1 MKKAV
6 LIPDSFKGTLSST
19 EICSIMKE
27 RIHTYYPGCEVVSI
41 PVADGGEG
49 SVDAFL
55 TAVGGEKITLTVENP
70 YFEPMKSF
78 YGLIDGGKTAVIE
91 MAGCAGLPLVEDR
104 KDPRKTTTY
113 GVGKLILA
121 AAGRGI
127 SKLVVGLGGSAT
139 NDGGAGAMAALGA
152 RFLDADGRTLAPNGA
167 SLRRIASIDLSHMHP
182 RLAHARF
189 TALCDVN
196 SPLTGPLG
204 ATMTY
209 GPQKGAS
216 TPALLGELEAGM
228 ENYARVLRRA
238 FPGRDVEF
246 PGAGAAGGLGAA
258 CALFLGAALK
268 PGAEAVRDL
277 TGFDMLLRGADLA
290 VTGEGRADA
299 QSVRGKAV
307 AAVAARCK
315 KAGVPLIALVGS
327 AGPGADALL
336 GCGVTK
342 LLEVTPDGCP
352 PPDRAAA
359 HYRAAADRFFCAL
372 AAEKR
377 R

>member
-1 MKKAV
+1 MKFVFAS
-6 LIPDSFKGTLSST
+6 DSFKGTLSSA
-19 EICSIMKE
+19 EIGAMLCESA
-27 RIHTYYPGCEVVSI
+27 RAAFPGCDCRSVTM
-41 PVADGGEG
+41 ADGGEG
-49 SVDAFL
+49 SVAAVLSAAGGRTVPVRSHDPLGGAVDAF
-55 TAVGGEKITLTVENP
+55 
-70 YFEPMKSF
+70 
-78 YGLIDGGKTAVIE
+78 YGVTDGGCAVIE
-91 MAGCAGLPLVEDR
+91 TAAASGLTLIDEARRD
-104 KDPRKTTTY
+104 
-113 GVGKLILA
+113 ILA
-121 AAGRGI
+121 ASSYGTGELIAHALDAGYADI
-127 SKLVVGLGGSAT
+127 TLALGGSAT

-182 RLAHARF
+182 RLTHARF
-189 TALCDVN
+189 TAMCDVN

-258 CALFLGAALK
+258 CALCRGAALT
-268 PGAEAVRDL
+268 PGAEAGRDL
-277 TGFDMLLRGADLA
+277 TGFDTLLRGADLA

-336 GCGVTK
+336 GCGVTG
-342 LLEVTPDGCP
+342 LLEVSPDGCP

-359 HYRAAADRFFCAL
+359 LYRAAADRFFCAL

-377 R
+377 L

>member
-1 MKKAV
+1 MKFVFAS
-6 LIPDSFKGTLSST
+6 DSFKGTLSSA
-19 EICSIMKE
+19 EIGAMLCESA
-27 RIHTYYPGCEVVSI
+27 RDAFPGCDCRSVTM
-41 PVADGGEG
+41 ADGGEG
-49 SVDAFL
+49 SVAAVLSAAGGRTVPVRAHDPLGGAVDAF
-55 TAVGGEKITLTVENP
+55 
-70 YFEPMKSF
+70 
-78 YGLIDGGKTAVIE
+78 YGVTDGGCAVIE
-91 MAGCAGLPLVEDR
+91 TAAASGLTLIDEARRD
-104 KDPRKTTTY
+104 
-113 GVGKLILA
+113 ILA
-121 AAGRGI
+121 ASSYGTGELIAHALNAGYADI
-127 SKLVVGLGGSAT
+127 TLALGGSAT

-152 RFLDADGRTLAPNGA
+152 RFLDAGGRTLAPNGA

-189 TALCDVN
+189 TAMCDVN

-228 ENYARVLRRA
+228 ENYARALRRA
-238 FPGRDVEF
+238 FPGSDVEF

-268 PGAEAVRDL
+268 PGAEAVLDL
-277 TGFDMLLRGADLA
+277 TGFDTLLRGADLA

-336 GCGVTK
+336 GCGVTG
-342 LLEVTPDGCP
+342 LLEVSPDGCP

-359 HYRAAADRFFCAL
+359 LYRAAADRFFCAL

-377 R
+377 L

>member
-1 MKKAV
+1 MKFVFAS
-6 LIPDSFKGTLSST
+6 DSFKGTLSSA
-19 EICSIMKE
+19 EIGAMLCESA
-27 RIHTYYPGCEVVSI
+27 RAAFPGCDCRSVTM
-41 PVADGGEG
+41 ADGGEG
-49 SVDAFL
+49 SVAAVLSAAGGRTVPVRAHDPLGGAVDAF
-55 TAVGGEKITLTVENP
+55 
-70 YFEPMKSF
+70 
-78 YGLIDGGKTAVIE
+78 YGVTDGGCAVIE
-91 MAGCAGLPLVEDR
+91 TAAASGLTLIDEARRD
-104 KDPRKTTTY
+104 
-113 GVGKLILA
+113 ILA
-121 AAGRGI
+121 ASSYGTGELIAHALDAGYADI
-127 SKLVVGLGGSAT
+127 TLALGGSAT

-182 RLAHARF
+182 RLTHARF
-189 TALCDVN
+189 TAMCDVN

-204 ATMTY
+204 ATITY

-268 PGAEAVRDL
+268 PGAEAVLDL
-277 TGFDMLLRGADLA
+277 TGFDTLLRGADLA

-336 GCGVTK
+336 GCGVTR
-342 LLEVTPDGCP
+342 LLEVSPDGCP

-359 HYRAAADRFFCAL
+359 LYRAAADRLFCAL

-377 R
+377 L

>member
-1 MKKAV
+1 MKFVFAS
-6 LIPDSFKGTLSST
+6 DSFKGTLSSA
-19 EICSIMKE
+19 EIGAML
-27 RIHTYYPGCEVVSI
+27 CESARAAFPDCDCRSVTM
-41 PVADGGEG
+41 ADGGEG
-49 SVDAFL
+49 SVAAVLSAAGGRTVPVRAHDPLGGAVDAF
-55 TAVGGEKITLTVENP
+55 
-70 YFEPMKSF
+70 
-78 YGLIDGGKTAVIE
+78 YGVTDGGCAVIE
-91 MAGCAGLPLVEDR
+91 TAAASGLTLIDEARRD
-104 KDPRKTTTY
+104 
-113 GVGKLILA
+113 ILA
-121 AAGRGI
+121 ASSYGTGELIAHALDAGYTDI
-127 SKLVVGLGGSAT
+127 TLALGGSAT

-167 SLRRIASIDLSHMHP
+167 SLRRIASIGLSHMHP
-182 RLAHARF
+182 RLTHARF
-189 TALCDVN
+189 TAMCDVN

-268 PGAEAVRDL
+268 PGAEAVLDL

-359 HYRAAADRFFCAL
+359 LYRAAADRFFCAL

>member
-1 MKKAV
+1 MKFVFAS
-6 LIPDSFKGTLSST
+6 DSFKGTLSSA
-19 EICSIMKE
+19 EIGAMLCESA
-27 RIHTYYPGCEVVSI
+27 RAAFPGCDCRSVTM
-41 PVADGGEG
+41 ADGGEG
-49 SVDAFL
+49 SVAAVLSAAGGRTVPVRAHDPLGGAVDAF
-55 TAVGGEKITLTVENP
+55 
-70 YFEPMKSF
+70 
-78 YGLIDGGKTAVIE
+78 YGVTDGGCAVIE
-91 MAGCAGLPLVEDR
+91 
-104 KDPRKTTTY
+104 T
-113 GVGKLILA
+113 A
-121 AAGRGI
+121 AASGLTLIDEARRDIRAASSYGTGELI
-127 SKLVVGLGGSAT
+127 AHAPDAGYADITPALGGSAT

-189 TALCDVN
+189 TAMCDVN

-268 PGAEAVRDL
+268 PGAEAVLDL

-359 HYRAAADRFFCAL
+359 LYRAAADRFFCAL

>member
-1 MKKAV
+1 MKFVFAS
-6 LIPDSFKGTLSST
+6 DSFKGTLSSA
-19 EICSIMKE
+19 EIGAMLCESA
-27 RIHTYYPGCEVVSI
+27 RAAFPGCDCRSVTM
-41 PVADGGEG
+41 ADGGEG
-49 SVDAFL
+49 SVAAVLSAAGGRTVPVRAHDPLGGAVDAF
-55 TAVGGEKITLTVENP
+55 
-70 YFEPMKSF
+70 
-78 YGLIDGGKTAVIE
+78 YGVTDGGCAVIE
-91 MAGCAGLPLVEDR
+91 
-104 KDPRKTTTY
+104 T
-113 GVGKLILA
+113 A
-121 AAGRGI
+121 AASGLTLIDEARRDIRAASSYGTGELI
-127 SKLVVGLGGSAT
+127 AHALDAGYADITLALGGSAT

-189 TALCDVN
+189 TAMCDVN

-216 TPALLGELEAGM
+216 TPALLGELEVGM

-268 PGAEAVRDL
+268 PGAEAVLDL

-359 HYRAAADRFFCAL
+359 LYRAAADRFFCAL

>member
-1 MKKAV
+1 MKFVFAS
-6 LIPDSFKGTLSST
+6 DSFKGTLSSA
-19 EICSIMKE
+19 EIGAMLCESA
-27 RIHTYYPGCEVVSI
+27 RAAFPGCDCRSVTM
-41 PVADGGEG
+41 ADGGEG
-49 SVDAFL
+49 SVAAVLSAAGGRTVPVRAHDPLGGAVDAF
-55 TAVGGEKITLTVENP
+55 
-70 YFEPMKSF
+70 
-78 YGLIDGGKTAVIE
+78 YGVTDGGCAVIE
-91 MAGCAGLPLVEDR
+91 TAAASGLTLIDEARRD
-104 KDPRKTTTY
+104 
-113 GVGKLILA
+113 ILA
-121 AAGRGI
+121 ASSYGTGELIAHALDAGYTDI
-127 SKLVVGLGGSAT
+127 TLALGGSAT

-167 SLRRIASIDLSHMHP
+167 SLRRIASIDLSHIHP

-189 TALCDVN
+189 TAMCDVN

-228 ENYARVLRRA
+228 ENYARALRRA
-238 FPGRDVEF
+238 FPGSDVEF

-268 PGAEAVRDL
+268 PGAEAVLDL
-277 TGFDMLLRGADLA
+277 TGFDTLLRGADLA

-336 GCGVTK
+336 GCGVTG
-342 LLEVTPDGCP
+342 LLEVSPDGCP

-359 HYRAAADRFFCAL
+359 LYRAAADRFFCAL

-377 R
+377 L

>member
-1 MKKAV
+1 MKFVFAS
-6 LIPDSFKGTLSST
+6 DSFKGTLSSA
-19 EICSIMKE
+19 EIGAML
-27 RIHTYYPGCEVVSI
+27 CESARAAFPDCDCRSVTM
-41 PVADGGEG
+41 ADGGEG
-49 SVDAFL
+49 SVAAVLSAAGGRTVPVRAHDPLGGAVDAF
-55 TAVGGEKITLTVENP
+55 
-70 YFEPMKSF
+70 
-78 YGLIDGGKTAVIE
+78 YGVTDGGCAVIE
-91 MAGCAGLPLVEDR
+91 TAAASGLTLIDEARRD
-104 KDPRKTTTY
+104 
-113 GVGKLILA
+113 ILA
-121 AAGRGI
+121 ASSYGTGELIAHALDAGYADI
-127 SKLVVGLGGSAT
+127 TLALGGSAT

-182 RLAHARF
+182 RLTHARF
-189 TALCDVN
+189 TAMCDVN

-228 ENYARVLRRA
+228 ENYARALRRA

-268 PGAEAVRDL
+268 PGAEAVLDL
-277 TGFDMLLRGADLA
+277 TGFDTLLRGADLA

-327 AGPGADALL
+327 AGPGANALL
-336 GCGVTK
+336 GCGVTE
-342 LLEVTPDGCP
+342 LLEVSPDGCP

-359 HYRAAADRFFCAL
+359 LYRAAADRFFCAR

-377 R
+377 L